1 MKEAIN
7 NYRKTYDALL
17 PEINANIEK
26 YRKGNFK
33 IKVLKQDG
41 TPVSATIKAE
51 QKSHKFDFGTS
62 ALMIGNMGEKEQEYR
77 DAVSNMFNLIT
88 TTFCWSVMETEPGKY
103 RFEEGSEEIY
113 RRPPS
118 DRVLNFAK
126 ENNMKAK
133 GQPLFCGR
141 WCPDWVPQDIDTLKE
156 LWIKFVKEVAQRYDG
171 EYNIFDVVNESYSTN
186 GTWKNMK
193 WLPESVSDF
202 VKWLLSSAGEIFSD
216 KCIMERNEAT
226 HVNYGEYADI
236 YYEENKKLLEEGIR
250 LDSIGFQF
258 HLFTGQSCMDR
269 HICGE
274 ANLENIY
281 NTYQKM
287 STLGVPLYITE
298 ITIPT
303 VYENMSLEEGEE
315 LQSEILEK
323 LYRMWFSIP
332 NMQGII
338 YWNLKDGDAWKNEG
352 DCLGC
357 LLDAYMRKK
366 KSYYT
371 IEHLIKREWNTCLT
385 SDTDESGALEFSG
398 FYGNY
403 DITVEAEGLPA
414 KKYEVSF
421 DGESDTITINI

>member
-171 EYNIFDVVNESYSTN
+171 EYNIFDVVNESYST
-186 GTWKNMK
+186 K
-193 WLPESVSDF
+193 F
-202 VKWLLSSAGEIFSD
+202 YD
-216 KCIMERNEAT
+216 K
-226 HVNYGEYADI
+226 
-236 YYEENKKLLEEGIR
+236 
-250 LDSIGFQF
+250 
-258 HLFTGQSCMDR
+258 
-269 HICGE
+269 
-274 ANLENIY
+274 
-281 NTYQKM
+281 
-287 STLGVPLYITE
+287 
-298 ITIPT
+298 
-303 VYENMSLEEGEE
+303 
-315 LQSEILEK
+315 
-323 LYRMWFSIP
+323 
-332 NMQGII
+332 
-338 YWNLKDGDAWKNEG
+338 
-352 DCLGC
+352 
-357 LLDAYMRKK
+357 
-366 KSYYT
+366 
-371 IEHLIKREWNTCLT
+371 
-385 SDTDESGALEFSG
+385 
-398 FYGNY
+398 
-403 DITVEAEGLPA
+403 
-414 KKYEVSF
+414 
-421 DGESDTITINI
+421 